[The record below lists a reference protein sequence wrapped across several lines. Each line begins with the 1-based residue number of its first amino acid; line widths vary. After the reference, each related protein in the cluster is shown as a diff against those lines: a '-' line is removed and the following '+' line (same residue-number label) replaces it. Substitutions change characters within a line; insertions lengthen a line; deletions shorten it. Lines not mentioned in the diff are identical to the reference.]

1 MTQMNTDFKLINL
14 AHETHERARKKMT
27 LFRDFSCISWARFL

>member
-14 AHETHERARKKMT
+14 AHETHERARKKN
-27 LFRDFSCISWARFL
+27 DFIS